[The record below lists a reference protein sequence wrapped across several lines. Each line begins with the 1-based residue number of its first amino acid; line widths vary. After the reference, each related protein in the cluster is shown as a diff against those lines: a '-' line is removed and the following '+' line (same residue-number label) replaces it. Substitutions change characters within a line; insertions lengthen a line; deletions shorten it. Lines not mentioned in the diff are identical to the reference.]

1 MAGESS
7 VDPGL
12 KAMAGT
18 RAPKF
23 GHFIVEFATPGIGHI
38 LKSAGC
44 DFVLF
49 DLEHSGF
56 GFETVKSAI
65 RYFEAAQVPVIVR
78 VPSKE
83 YHHIARAM
91 DMGAE
96 GLMVPMVGSAEEAR
110 QIVHSMKYH
119 PQGGRGVALQ
129 VAHDRYRPGA
139 VADKFTATNARTT
152 LFCQIET
159 ADGVKNCEEIA
170 AVDGVDCLWVG
181 HFDLSVGLGIPGE
194 FEHPDFKAAIDR
206 TVKAARKHGKAM
218 GRLVP
223 TVEVGIELYDVG
235 FDFICYSGD
244 VWVLHNALAEAI
256 GKLREGTKG
265 SAAAHKAAA
274 TKASAKA
281 PAKASVKPSAKPAVK
296 APAAKAPAKAPPAKA
311 PATRKARP

>member
-7 VDPGL
+7 VGPGL

-170 AVDGVDCLWVG
+170 AVEGVDCLWVG

-206 TVKAARKHGKAM
+206 TVKAARSHGKAM

-256 GKLREGTKG
+256 GKLREGTKA
-265 SAAAHKAAA
+265 SASKNAAAGSKTTAKPATPGKA
-274 TKASAKA
+274 KP
-281 PAKASVKPSAKPAVK
+281 PAKA
-296 APAAKAPAKAPPAKA
+296 AAKAPAKAATKAPAKA
-311 PATRKARP
+311 PAKRGTRT

>member
-7 VDPGL
+7 VGPGL

-170 AVDGVDCLWVG
+170 AVEGVDCLWVG

-206 TVKAARKHGKAM
+206 TVKAARNHGKAM

-244 VWVLHNALAEAI
+244 VWVLHNALSEAI
-256 GKLREGTKG
+256 AKLREGTKG
-265 SAAAHKAAA
+265 SASKNAAA
-274 TKASAKA
+274 GVKATAKPAA
-281 PAKASVKPSAKPAVK
+281 PAKTK
-296 APAAKAPAKAPPAKA
+296 AAAKAPAKAAAPAQPAAKAPAKA